1 MKKYLSG
8 AIALSLLAFGATLA
22 ADALADEA
30 EAEACVRQKVWDG
43 YSDGWS
49 IRTLTSAT
57 LATGSTQN
65 YLVTLYKGNEYQIQ
79 TCSGKEAKN
88 MDVLLYDLNGKIMA
102 RDDAE
107 GPDPM
112 LTYKP
117 EATATY
123 YIVAYARELNPGNDK
138 VPVAVALTYR

>member
-1 MKKYLSG
+1 VNK
-8 AIALSLLAFGATLA
+8 LLLCGLA
-22 ADALADEA
+22 ACLYASPAFADEA

-43 YSDGWS
+43 YSEGWS
-49 IRTLTSAT
+49 IRTLTSST

-65 YLVTLYKGNEYQIQ
+65 YLVTLYKGNEYQVQ
-79 TCSGKEAKN
+79 TCSGAGAKN
-88 MDVLLYDLNGKIMA
+88 IDILLYDLNGQIKA

-107 GPDPM
+107 GPDPV

-117 EATATY
+117 DATATY
-123 YIVAYARELNPGNDK
+123 YIVAYARELNAGTDK